1 MEQNKALVRAKVP
14 TRNNTVDIIYLMHR
28 REGQW
33 RVYDL
38 VIDEASTASGY
49 YKRYARFL
57 NKKPFEQLLAQLE
70 KQRDRLLA
78 R

>member
-1 MEQNKALVRAKVP
+1 
-14 TRNNTVDIIYLMHR
+14 MHR
-28 REGQW
+28 RKGQW

-38 VIDEASTASGY
+38 VIDDASTAIGY

-57 NKKPFEQLLAQLE
+57 NKKPFEQLLAQLK